1 MGLEK
6 LGFTLTPLKA
16 DGETHYTVAMKFP
29 TPSSGFKTLLKGV
42 FWLGSSALVL
52 AMAAGVIYLISAQT
66 NPSGKRIIQSLGD
79 SVVITFDESDIP
91 HIEAKSASDA
101 LFALGYLH
109 ASERSWQ
116 MEVNRRL
123 ASGRLSEILGKETM
137 SIDRFTRT
145 LGIKRAAEK
154 QFDRYPVATK
164 RLMQAYADGVNA
176 GNASLGWALPVEYF
190 LTGSKPGH
198 WSPTDSV
205 AWMLMMALDLGGNW
219 HKELQRL
226 ELSQFLSTQQV
237 WEVMPAYIPGE
248 PVSHVDFAKMYRD
261 INVFHPNPLA
271 REQKSKKL
279 PATELAIN
287 EVPGGK
293 DGIGSN
299 NWALTGK
306 LTASGKPLLAN
317 DPHLGLSAPA
327 IWYMA
332 HLEAPGLNVIGAT
345 LPGIPGVV
353 LGRTDQLAW
362 SFTNTGPD
370 VQDLYI
376 EQLDP
381 KNPSVYRGPE
391 GPLPFTVRQ
400 EIIDIKGEPPL
411 RFLVKETRHGPVISE
426 SYARAKRAIDTDH
439 FVLALRW
446 TALDAE
452 NQSVAGLLDMNQA
465 KDLDAFKQALRKNY
479 APMQNIVMA
488 DVSGNISFQTAGMAP
503 KRTLH
508 QGLYGVAPALGW
520 EKQYDWN
527 GYVPFEQLPSSHNPE
542 SNWIATANQ
551 QILASNDPNP
561 LTGDWDLPTRY
572 DRIVDLIKG
581 NSSHDLASMKSMQ
594 ADTLSLGATP
604 LLELF
609 KSAQSKHPL
618 AQQASEFT
626 RNFEGDMK
634 VSSAG
639 ALVFNAWADQM
650 TRKLFSRLSYLFT
663 ENYGTRH
670 FRQALILQLQNPNSP
685 WCNDPLT
692 EQIESCADA
701 SNSALDKALEQLST
715 QFGDDPKNWAWGKA
729 HTAISEHRPFS
740 KVPLLGSLFNLTQ
753 PFPGD
758 SFSINVG
765 RLELLRA
772 ENPFETKQAPSLRT
786 LFDLANL
793 EQSLFIYQTGQSG
806 WVQSK
811 LYRNMSTLWAQ
822 NEYLPLQ
829 MKPKKISR
837 ELTLVTKEK

>member
-1 MGLEK
+1 M
-6 LGFTLTPLKA
+6 KA
-16 DGETHYTVAMKFP
+16 FA
-29 TPSSGFKTLLKGV
+29 PSSGLKTLFKGI
-42 FWLGSSALVL
+42 FWLTCLVL
-52 AMAAGVIYLISAQT
+52 ALGIAAVIIYLSSAQT
-66 NPSGKRIIQSLGD
+66 NPSGKRVIKSLGD
-79 SVVITFDESDIP
+79 SVAITFDESDIP
-91 HIEAKSASDA
+91 HIEAKSSADA

-123 ASGRLSEILGKETM
+123 ASGRLSEILGKETL
-137 SIDRFTRT
+137 SIDRFIRT
-145 LGIKRAAEK
+145 LGIKHAAEQ
-154 QFDRYPVATK
+154 QFDRYPVAAK
-164 RLMQAYADGVNA
+164 RQIQAYADGVNA
-176 GNASLGWALPVEYF
+176 GNANLGWALPVEYF

-205 AWMLMMALDLGGNW
+205 AWMMMMSLDLGGNW
-219 HKELQRL
+219 QKELQRL
-226 ELSQFLSTQQV
+226 ELSQFLTTQQV
-237 WEVMPAYIPGE
+237 WEVMPAYTSGE
-248 PVSHVDFAKMYRD
+248 PVSNLDFSKMYRD
-261 INVFHPNPLA
+261 LNVFNPNPLK
-271 REQKSKKL
+271 RDQKSKTL

-287 EVPGGK
+287 EIPGGK

-299 NWALTGK
+299 NWALNGK

-332 HLEAPGLNVIGAT
+332 HLEAPGLNVMGAT
-345 LPGIPGVV
+345 LPGIPGIVI
-353 LGRTDQLAW
+353 GRTDQFAW

-381 KNPSVYRGPE
+381 NNPGLYRGPD
-391 GPLPFTVRQ
+391 GPLPFKVRQ
-400 EIIDIKGEPPL
+400 EMIDIKGELPL

-426 SYARAKRAIDTDH
+426 SYARAKRAIDTDR

-446 TALDAE
+446 TALDTE
-452 NQSVAGLLDMNQA
+452 NQSVAGLLDMNHA
-465 KDLDAFKQALRKNY
+465 KDLDAFKQTLRKNY
-479 APMQNIVMA
+479 APMQNVVMA
-488 DVSGNISFQTAGMAP
+488 DTSGNIAFQVAGVAP

-520 EKQYDWN
+520 EKQYDWT
-527 GYVPFEQLPSSHNPE
+527 GYVPFEQLPSSNNPD

-551 QILASNDPNP
+551 QILADNNPNP

-572 DRIVDLIKG
+572 DRIVELIKG
-581 NSSHDLASMKSMQ
+581 KAKHDLASMKVMQ
-594 ADTLSLGATP
+594 ADTVSLGATP

-618 AQQASEFT
+618 APQASEFT
-626 RNFEGDMK
+626 RNFVGDMK
-634 VSSAG
+634 VDSTG
-639 ALVFNAWADQM
+639 ALIFNAWADQL

-663 ENYGTRH
+663 ENYGTRS

-685 WCNDPLT
+685 WCNDPQT
-692 EQIESCADA
+692 EQVENCADA
-701 SNSALDKALEQLST
+701 ANVALDQALEQLSA
-715 QFGDDPKNWAWGKA
+715 QFGDNPKNWSWGNA
-729 HTAISEHRPFS
+729 HIAISEHRPLS
-740 KVPLLGSLFNLTQ
+740 KVPLLGELFNVKQ

-765 RLELLRA
+765 RLELLKA
-772 ENPFETKQAPSLRT
+772 DNPFETKQAASLRT
-786 LFDLANL
+786 LYDLGDL
-793 EQSLFIYQTGQSG
+793 EQSLFIYHTGQSG

-829 MKPKKISR
+829 MKPKKINR
-837 ELTLVTKEK
+837 ELNLVIKEK

>member
-1 MGLEK
+1 
-6 LGFTLTPLKA
+6 
-16 DGETHYTVAMKFP
+16 MKVS
-29 TPSSGFKTLLKGV
+29 TPSSGLKTLFKWI
-42 FWLGSSALVL
+42 FWLTSSALVL
-52 AMAAGVIYLISAQT
+52 AITVAIIYLSSAQT
-66 NPSGKRIIQSLGD
+66 SPSGKRVIKSLGD
-79 SVVITFDESDIP
+79 SVTITFDESDIP
-91 HIEAKSASDA
+91 HIEAKSSSDA

-116 MEVNRRL
+116 MEINRRL
-123 ASGRLSEILGKETM
+123 ASGRLSEILGKESL
-137 SIDRFTRT
+137 SIDRFIRT
-145 LGIKRAAEK
+145 LGIKQAAEK
-154 QFDRYPVATK
+154 QFDRHPVATK

-176 GNASLGWALPVEYF
+176 GNAGLGWALPIEYF

-226 ELSQFLSTQQV
+226 ELSQFLTTQQV
-237 WEVMPAYIPGE
+237 WEVIPAYTPGE
-248 PVSHVDFAKMYRD
+248 PVSNVDFAKMYRD
-261 INVFHPNPLA
+261 LEVFNPNALV
-271 REQKSKKL
+271 RDRKYKTL
-279 PATELAIN
+279 PENELSMN

-299 NWALTGK
+299 NWALNGK

-327 IWYMA
+327 IWYVA
-332 HLEAPGLNVIGAT
+332 HLQAPGLNVIGAT

-353 LGRTDQLAW
+353 IGRTDQFAW

-376 EQLDP
+376 EQLEP
-381 KNPSVYRGPE
+381 KNPSVYRGPN
-391 GPLPFTVRQ
+391 GPLPFKVRQ
-400 EIIDIKGEPPL
+400 EIIDIKGESPL
-411 RFLVKETRHGPVISE
+411 RFLVKETRHGPVISD
-426 SYARAKRAIDTDH
+426 SYARAKRAIDTDR

-446 TALDAE
+446 TALDTE
-452 NQSVAGLLDMNQA
+452 NQSIAGLLEMNHA
-465 KDLDAFKQALRKNY
+465 KDLDTFKQALRKNY
-479 APMQNIVMA
+479 APMQNVVMA
-488 DVSGNISFQTAGMAP
+488 DTGGNIAMQAAGVAP

-508 QGLYGVAPALGW
+508 QGLYGVAPAPGW
-520 EKQYDWN
+520 EKQYDWT
-527 GYVPFEQLPSSHNPE
+527 GYVPFEQLPSNNNPDSH
-542 SNWIATANQ
+542 WIATANQ
-551 QILASNDPNP
+551 KMVANNDPNP

-581 NSSHDLASMKSMQ
+581 KASHDLASMKVMQ
-594 ADTLSLGATP
+594 ADTVSLGATP
-604 LLELF
+604 LLDWF
-609 KSAQSKHPL
+609 KSARSKHPL
-618 AQQASEFT
+618 AQQAFELT

-634 VSSAG
+634 VDSTSA
-639 ALVFNAWADQM
+639 LIFNAWADQI
-650 TRKLFSRLSYLFT
+650 TRKLFSRLGYLFT

-685 WCNDPLT
+685 WCDNPKT
-692 EQIESCADA
+692 EQIESCAEA
-701 SNSALDKALEQLST
+701 SNAALDQALEQLSA
-715 QFGDDPKNWAWGKA
+715 QFGDNPKNWVWGNA
-729 HTAISEHRPFS
+729 HIAVSEHRPLS
-740 KVPLLGSLFNLTQ
+740 KIPLLGEFFNVKQ

-772 ENPFETKQAPSLRT
+772 DNPFETKQAASLRT
-786 LFDLANL
+786 LYDLADL

-829 MKPKKISR
+829 MRPKKTIR
-837 ELTLVTKEK
+837 ELNLILKEK